1 MHLLVLTFISSCAT
15 GTYNQDRFMSLPH
28 VSKMALL
35 AAVLPTVS
43 DHDTQMC
50 RYNETMKKP
59 WVYKRKN
66 IKGWWCG
73 WYEGGKRKAKALPS
87 KALAEHFRHIK
98 YTQLNS
104 DVFTSV
110 VDSDWRQMLNE
121 YDHAKRV
128 EGLRD
133 ASIYEALLTLQ
144 HFQRL
149 IGPSSS
155 RQITQQSLDTFV
167 LERSKEV
174 KKDTLN
180 KDIRNIS
187 AFLNW
192 AVKNRYVAS
201 GLEVKKVKVPQKPVT
216 ALFPQQ
222 VRDLIKLVP
231 EYPTLRL
238 RVLLAVT
245 TGLRRG
251 DIEAIRIGDVHF
263 DRNTITTHNRKA
275 KKAMAERP
283 VPEQI
288 TTELSNYVATLPDG
302 QELLFSDRFSPKRW
316 TKIRRKVGLPD
327 LKFHDLR
334 KTFASLLAQRG
345 VSTAVTQRLL
355 EHSSPQLTNDVYTNV
370 DPVLRQAINLL
381 PVAEWL

>member
-1 MHLLVLTFISSCAT
+1 M
-15 GTYNQDRFMSLPH
+15 D
-28 VSKMALL
+28 
-35 AAVLPTVS
+35 
-43 DHDTQMC
+43 
-50 RYNETMKKP
+50 TMKKP

-66 IKGWWCG
+66 IKGRWVG
-73 WYEGGKRKAKALPS
+73 WYEGGKRKSKALPS

-110 VDSDWRQMLNE
+110 VDFDWRQLINE
-121 YDHAKRV
+121 YHHTKEV
-128 EGLRD
+128 EGLQD
-133 ASIYEALLTLQ
+133 ASIYEVMLTLK
-144 HFQRL
+144 HFKTADKGQFIKADCPTKHGYIRL
-149 IGPSSS
+149 GT
-155 RQITQQSLDTFV
+155 RQGSG
-167 LERSKEV
+167 KN
-174 KKDTLN
+174 TLN

-192 AVKNRYVAS
+192 AVKNRYITS
-201 GLEVKKVKVPQKPVT
+201 GLKVKKVKVPQKPVI

-222 VRDLIKLVP
+222 VHDLIKLVS

-251 DIEAIRIGDVHF
+251 DIEDIRIGDIHF
-263 DRNTITTHNRKA
+263 DRNTITTRKRKA
-275 KKAMAERP
+275 NKAMAERP
-283 VPEQI
+283 IPEQI

-302 QELLFSDRFSPKRW
+302 QELLFADRFSPKKW
-316 TKIRRKVGLPD
+316 AKIRRKTGLPD

-355 EHSSPQLTNDVYTNV
+355 KHSTPQLTNQVYTNV

-381 PVAEWL
+381 PAEEWL